1 MNRFT
6 YIRPKTLEDVFQ
18 YLGTKWDESCLLAGG
33 TDLITLMRENL
44 ISPKT
49 LVNLK
54 SIPELDNISY
64 SVDDGLRIGALTKI
78 AAIAK
83 HPVIKEKYAALAQS
97 AEAVGT
103 TQLRNMGTIGGNL
116 CQRPKCWYYRAGFD
130 CAIVKASGLCN
141 AVGGENHKHA
151 IFGNGP
157 CFAVH
162 PSDPAIALQA
172 LNAELTIA
180 GPKETKTVA
189 IHEFFTLPGKSH
201 LRENILNPD
210 EIITEIHVPAV
221 PENSKQLFVKVKEH
235 GDWHTALASLAVVLV
250 PNGASIES
258 ARVVLGGVA
267 PTPWTV
273 ESAEYTVTGAAITP
287 AIADKAGKA
296 AINGAKALRHN
307 DYKLK
312 LVQNLIKESLIQ
324 LSSPSNGQIAV

>member
-18 YLGTKWDESCLLAGG
+18 YLGTEWGESCLLAGG

-44 ISPKT
+44 IAPKK

-54 SIPELDNISY
+54 SIPGLDTITY
-64 SVDDGLRIGALTKI
+64 SPEDGLRIGALAKI

-103 TQLRNMGTIGGNL
+103 PQLRNMGTIAGNL
-116 CQRPKCWYYRAGFD
+116 CQRPKCWYYRAGYD
-130 CAIVKASGLCN
+130 CAIVKESGLCY
-141 AVGGENHKHA
+141 AVGSENHKHA

-172 LNAELTIA
+172 LNGEISIA
-180 GPKETKTVA
+180 GPKGVRTAA
-189 IHEFFTLPGKSH
+189 INEFFTLPSKNH
-201 LRENILNPD
+201 LRETTLNAD
-210 EIITEIHVPAV
+210 EIITDIRVPAI

-250 PNGASIES
+250 TNDTTIES
-258 ARVVLGGVA
+258 ASVVLGGVA

-273 ESAEYTVTGAAITP
+273 KSAEYTITGATMTP
-287 AIADKAGKA
+287 AIAEQAGMA
-296 AINGAKALRHN
+296 AVDGAKALRHN

-312 LVQNLIKESLIQ
+312 LVRNLIKESLIQ